1 MAEMGRSFVTIG
13 LLALAGCGDAAE
25 RADVGAAAPTS
36 AASSAAL
43 PSAASSAA
51 PTSAQA
57 AASAAATSVDVPK
70 SIDPVEGP
78 QVVPDLLAAVELPPG
93 SRFAEAELRAAI
105 EAKRSELQRCLKA
118 DAAADVVAKVTSSG
132 SLQDVRITKLQ
143 PDDPRAR
150 DCLVA
155 VLSSVQVANV
165 RSGDSMAIA
174 LKLMVR
180 GGGR

>member
-1 MAEMGRSFVTIG
+1 MGRSFVTIG
-13 LLALAGCGDAAE
+13 LLTALAGCGDAAE

-36 AASSAAL
+36 AASSAA
-43 PSAASSAA
+43 
-51 PTSAQA
+51 PTSAA
-57 AASAAATSVDVPK
+57 TVPAPGAASSVDVPK
-70 SIDPVEGP
+70 SIDPAAEP
-78 QVVPDLLAAVELPPG
+78 QLVPNLLAAVELPPG

-118 DAAADVVAKVTSSG
+118 DAAADVVAKVTTSG

-155 VLSSVQVANV
+155 VLKSVQVANV
-165 RSGDSMAIA
+165 RSGDSTSIA

-180 GGGR
+180 GGGG